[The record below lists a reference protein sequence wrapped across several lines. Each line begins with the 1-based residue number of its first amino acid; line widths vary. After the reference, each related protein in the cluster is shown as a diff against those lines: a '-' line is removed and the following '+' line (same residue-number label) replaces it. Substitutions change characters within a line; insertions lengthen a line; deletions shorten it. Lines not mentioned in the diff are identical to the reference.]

1 MSPGTVSFGHEDD
14 HMPREWTHTRKVLAQ
29 LQPTTAGLYIGKLA
43 LKSPQIIAQAR
54 TLLQQYP
61 VHDDRF
67 KIHMIHYLR
76 ETFPGGME
84 PLYEAML
91 KDIMAD
97 KLQLGASQSEGGSV

>member
-1 MSPGTVSFGHEDD
+1 MSHGTCSFGHEVD
-14 HMPREWTHTRKVLAQ
+14 HMPKEWTHTRKALLQ

-43 LKSPQIIAQAR
+43 FKSPQIIAQAR

-67 KIHMIHYLR
+67 KVHMIHYLR
-76 ETFPGGME
+76 ETLPGGME
-84 PLYEAML
+84 PLYEAIL

-97 KLQLGASQSEGGSV
+97 KLQLGVSQSEGGPV

>member
-1 MSPGTVSFGHEDD
+1 
-14 HMPREWTHTRKVLAQ
+14 MPREWTHTRKVLAQ

-67 KIHMIHYLR
+67 KIRMIHYLR
-76 ETFPGGME
+76 ETLPGGME

-97 KLQLGASQSEGGSV
+97 KLQIEVSQSKSGSV

>member
-1 MSPGTVSFGHEDD
+1 
-14 HMPREWTHTRKVLAQ
+14 MPREWTHTRKVLLQ

-43 LKSPQIIAQAR
+43 LKSPQISAQAR

-61 VHDDRF
+61 VQEDRF

-84 PLYEAML
+84 PLYEAVL

>member
-1 MSPGTVSFGHEDD
+1 
-14 HMPREWTHTRKVLAQ
+14 MPREWTHTRAVLSQ

-43 LKSPQIIAQAR
+43 LKSPQIFSQAR

-76 ETFPGGME
+76 QTLPGGMDA
-84 PLYEAML
+84 LYEALL

-97 KLQLGASQSEGGSV
+97 KPQLEA

>member
-1 MSPGTVSFGHEDD
+1 MS
-14 HMPREWTHTRKVLAQ
+14 REWTHTRKVLAQ

-76 ETFPGGME
+76 ETLPGGME

-97 KLQLGASQSEGGSV
+97 KLQIEVSQSKGGSV

>member
-1 MSPGTVSFGHEDD
+1 MSHGTCSFGHEVD
-14 HMPREWTHTRKVLAQ
+14 HMPKEWTHTRQALLQ

-43 LKSPQIIAQAR
+43 FKSPQIIAQAR

-67 KIHMIHYLR
+67 KVHMIHYLR
-76 ETFPGGME
+76 ETLPGGME

-97 KLQLGASQSEGGSV
+97 KLQLGASQSEGGAV

>member
-1 MSPGTVSFGHEDD
+1 MSHGTFSSGHEDD
-14 HMPREWTHTRKVLAQ
+14 RMPREWTHTRKVLAQ

-43 LKSPQIIAQAR
+43 FKSPQIMAQAR

-76 ETFPGGME
+76 ETLPGGME
-84 PLYEAML
+84 PLYKAML

-97 KLQLGASQSEGGSV
+97 KPQLGASQSEGDSV

>member
-1 MSPGTVSFGHEDD
+1 
-14 HMPREWTHTRKVLAQ
+14 MPKEWTHTRKALLQ

-43 LKSPQIIAQAR
+43 FKSPQIIAQAR

-61 VHDDRF
+61 AHDDRF

-76 ETFPGGME
+76 ETLPGGME

-97 KLQLGASQSEGGSV
+97 KLQLGASQSEGGAV

>member
-1 MSPGTVSFGHEDD
+1 
-14 HMPREWTHTRKVLAQ
+14 MPREWIHTREVLSR

-43 LKSPQIIAQAR
+43 LNSPQIFTHAR

-61 VHDDRF
+61 MHDDRF

-76 ETFPGGME
+76 QTLPGGMDA
-84 PLYEAML
+84 LYEALL

-97 KLQLGASQSEGGSV
+97 KPQLEA